1 LSSVIKSKLALFQMQ
16 MKSHFTESSKF
27 GKPGLG
33 IAPEAF
39 DSIDMT
45 FTMDKF
51 VLPVIDSE
59 VFFIPKVNEAIV
71 PSPAIRMD
79 NAFEI
84 YATSNN
90 RLQRSSAAIWNN
102 FSENFSVTFK
112 DTKNNC
118 FAESS
123 TATLSFY
130 PSCSKVAFINFNL
143 SRKRGLPFTIFGNS
157 LPNFSEVSVKGI
169 AVKFG
174 DFCNL
179 RGIQIQ

>member
-1 LSSVIKSKLALFQMQ
+1 MQ
-16 MKSHFTESSKF
+16 MEGHFTQPSKF

-51 VLPVIDSE
+51 ILPVVDSK
-59 VFFIPKVNEAIV
+59 VFFIAKVNEAIV
-71 PSPAIRMD
+71 PSPAIRMND
-79 NAFEI
+79 AFEI
-84 YATSNN
+84 YTTSNN
-90 RLQRSSAAIWNN
+90 RLQRGSPAIGNN
-102 FSENFSVTFK
+102 FGEDFPVAFK
-112 DTKNNC
+112 DTENNC

-123 TATLSFY
+123 TATFSLNASGA
-130 PSCSKVAFINFNL
+130 KVAFINFNL
-143 SRKRGLPFTIFGNS
+143 SIKRRFPLTIFGNS
-157 LPNFSEVSVKGI
+157 LPNFSKVSVSSI
-169 AVKFG
+169 AIQLG

>member
-1 LSSVIKSKLALFQMQ
+1 MQ
-16 MKSHFTESSKF
+16 MEGHFTQPSKF

-79 NAFEI
+79 DAFEI
-84 YATSNN
+84 YTTSNN
-90 RLQRSSAAIWNN
+90 RLQRGSPAIGNN
-102 FSENFSVTFK
+102 FGEDLSVAFK

-118 FAESS
+118 FAESAA
-123 TATLSFY
+123 ATFPLNASGA
-130 PSCSKVAFINFNL
+130 KVAFINFNF
-143 SRKRGLPFTIFGNS
+143 SRKRRFPLTIFGNS
-157 LPNFSEVSVKGI
+157 FPNFSEVSVNSI
-169 AVKFG
+169 SIQVG
-174 DFCNL
+174 DLCNL

>member
-1 LSSVIKSKLALFQMQ
+1 MQ
-16 MKSHFTESSKF
+16 MEGQFTQPSKF

-33 IAPEAF
+33 IAPKAF

-51 VLPVIDSE
+51 ILPVVDSK
-59 VFFIPKVNEAIV
+59 VFFIAKVNEAIV
-71 PSPAIRMD
+71 PSPAIRMN

-84 YATSNN
+84 YTTSNS
-90 RLQRSSAAIWNN
+90 RLQRGSPAIGNN
-102 FSENFSVTFK
+102 FGEDFPVAFK
-112 DTKNNC
+112 DTENNC

-123 TATLSFY
+123 TATFSLNASGA
-130 PSCSKVAFINFNL
+130 KVAFINFNL
-143 SRKRGLPFTIFGNS
+143 SIKRRFPLTIFGNS
-157 LPNFSEVSVKGI
+157 LPNFSKVSVSSI
-169 AVKFG
+169 AIQLG

>member
-1 LSSVIKSKLALFQMQ
+1 MQ
-16 MKSHFTESSKF
+16 MEGQFTQPSKF

-51 VLPVIDSE
+51 ILPVVDSK
-59 VFFIPKVNEAIV
+59 VFFIAKVNEAIV
-71 PSPAIRMD
+71 PSPAIRMN

-84 YATSNN
+84 YTTSNS
-90 RLQRSSAAIWNN
+90 RLQRGSPAIGNN
-102 FSENFSVTFK
+102 FGEDFPVAFK
-112 DTKNNC
+112 DTENNC

-123 TATLSFY
+123 TATFSLNASGA
-130 PSCSKVAFINFNL
+130 KVAFINFNL
-143 SRKRGLPFTIFGNS
+143 SIKRRFPLTIFGNS
-157 LPNFSEVSVKGI
+157 LPNFSKVSVSSI
-169 AVKFG
+169 AIQLG

>member
-1 LSSVIKSKLALFQMQ
+1 MQ
-16 MKSHFTESSKF
+16 MEGHFTQPSKF

-39 DSIDMT
+39 NSIDMT

-51 VLPVIDSE
+51 VLPVVDSE
-59 VFFIPKVNEAIV
+59 VFFIAKVNKAIV
-71 PSPAIRMD
+71 PSPAIRMND
-79 NAFEI
+79 AFET
-84 YATSNN
+84 YTTSNN
-90 RLQRSSAAIWNN
+90 RLQRGSPAIRNN
-102 FSENFSVTFK
+102 FGEDFPVALK

-123 TATLSFY
+123 PATVSLYASGA
-130 PSCSKVAFINFNL
+130 KVAFINFNL
-143 SRKRGLPFTIFGNS
+143 SRKRRFPLAIFGNS
-157 LPNFSEVSVKGI
+157 LPNFSKVSVSSI
-169 AVKFG
+169 AIQLG